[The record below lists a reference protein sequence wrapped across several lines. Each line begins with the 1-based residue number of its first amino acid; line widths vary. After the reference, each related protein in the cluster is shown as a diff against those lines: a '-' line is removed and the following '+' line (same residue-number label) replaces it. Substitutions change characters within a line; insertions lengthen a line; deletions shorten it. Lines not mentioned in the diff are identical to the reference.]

1 VVQGP
6 GLGGGVKPGWYSKSY
21 LYHMLEVVGD
31 ILIVEDMLFVHY
43 TTLCNNEIVI
53 AYTLTGQYVD
63 ATIATLPSE

>member
-1 VVQGP
+1 
-6 GLGGGVKPGWYSKSY
+6 
-21 LYHMLEVVGD
+21 MLEVVGD